1 MGFMVKDVSIGG
13 TQFAISQN
21 LKFHNFGSS
30 QANYMNFSPD
40 LAYYN
45 IFWCHGLGGYNL
57 AAAVLISKRP
67 RKKRVLGAWDQI

>member
-1 MGFMVKDVSIGG
+1 MGLMVKDVSRGG

-30 QANYMNFSPD
+30 PANYMNFSPD

-45 IFWCHGLGGYNL
+45 IF
-57 AAAVLISKRP
+57 
-67 RKKRVLGAWDQI
+67 